1 MPERIEGNSYLPF
14 SMENGGEGG
23 GLSFQDDI
31 SKIDWPASS
40 IAANVRVVCRLFE
53 WKDKH
58 ACWGLNR
65 LDDDEEEAI
74 ENANFKSDWNAVSLS
89 VCLSVCL
96 SVSWGPPSQ
105 SGEEQSTFPPLSLAI
120 YKRGNC
126 QFMKYEH
133 TVIWYLAE
141 ARLLYYYVIKGLLSR
156 M

>member
-1 MPERIEGNSYLPF
+1 
-14 SMENGGEGG
+14 MENGGEG

-96 SVSWGPPSQ
+96 CLGGRPVSQGRNNQLFPHYLLQ
-105 SGEEQSTFPPLSLAI
+105 FTKGEIVNLWNMNTL
-120 YKRGNC
+120 
-126 QFMKYEH
+126 
-133 TVIWYLAE
+133 
-141 ARLLYYYVIKGLLSR
+141 
-156 M
+156 